1 MGRGIRGI
9 LARTMTEMTDLS
21 ARVAL
26 WRTPATRV
34 AIAGY
39 AASTLPPN
47 TLAALRAAPIELIQ
61 QPLLGPDGTVADAA
75 ADADV
80 LISGGVKIDQNVCE
94 QLRRVRFL
102 LRPYVGYDDIDVDAV
117 TDSGILFANVPDAFI
132 EEVANHTMALILGT
146 NRKLLQ
152 MDAFVRERR
161 WSAGD
166 RARQVAR
173 PIRRLSKLTLGLVG
187 FGNIARL
194 VLDRARPFGFEFM
207 ASDPYVSAETAA
219 AMGVRLV
226 ELDEL
231 LAQSD
236 IVSVHVVL
244 NAETRGLLDARRFGL
259 MKRGAYLINTSRG
272 PVINEA
278 DLIEALRSGHLGGA
292 GLDVFEHEPVA
303 AANPLLEMPNVIL
316 APHLASYSEEGDAR
330 HQERIAEIALQ
341 VVGGGLPERKVVVN
355 KNLYDQLEA
364 QLQPAQA
371 AAVSTTA
378 G

>member
-1 MGRGIRGI
+1 
-9 LARTMTEMTDLS
+9 MTDLS

-34 AIAGY
+34 AIAGG
-39 AASTLPPN
+39 AASTLAPT

-61 QPLLGPDGTVADAA
+61 QPLIGPDGSVADAV

-80 LISGGVKIDQNVCE
+80 LISGGVKIDPTICS

-102 LRPYVGYDDIDVDAV
+102 LRPYVGYDDIDVDAA
-117 TDSGILFANVPDAFI
+117 TNCGILFANVPDAFI
-132 EEVANHTMALILGT
+132 EEVANQTMALILAT

-152 MDAFVRERR
+152 MDTFVRAGR

-194 VLDRARPFGFEFM
+194 VLERAKPFGFEFL
-207 ASDPYVSAETAA
+207 ASDPYVSADTAA

-236 IVSVHVVL
+236 IVSVHVLL
-244 NAETRGLLDARRFGL
+244 NAETRGLLNARRFGL
-259 MKRGAYLINTSRG
+259 MKQGAYVINTSRG
-272 PVINEA
+272 PVINEP
-278 DLIEALRSGHLGGA
+278 DLVEALRSGHLGGA
-292 GLDVFEHEPVA
+292 GLDVFEREPVA
-303 AANPLLEMPNVIL
+303 ADSPLLSLPNILL

-341 VVGGGLPERKVVVN
+341 VVGGTLPERKVVVN
-355 KNLYDQLEA
+355 KDLYDQLEA

-371 AAVSTTA
+371 SSGRA